1 MLKKRIIA
9 TLIVK
14 NGIVVQSIGFNKYL
28 PVGKPEIAVDFL
40 NQWGIDEIILL
51 DISATRDH
59 RRPDSELISRAAKKC
74 FVPLT
79 VGGGITTIEDVNFLM
94 HNGADKVSLN
104 QVVFHNRA
112 LINQVAGIFGQQAV
126 VVSIDFIKND
136 SQYCVYD
143 YLNKKALPIDPVTYA
158 KEIELSGAG
167 EIFINSV
174 DRDGSYKGY
183 DLKLISKICEAV
195 SIPVICCGGA
205 KNANDMTEVLSS
217 SKVCGAAAAN
227 FFHFTEHSVNITKA
241 VINKEVQLRIETH
254 ANYSNSIY
262 DENMRLTKKSDQE
275 LETLLYTKIK
285 KEVI

>member
-9 TLIVK
+9 TLVVK
-14 NGIVVQSIGFNKYL
+14 HGIVVQSIGFHKYL

-40 NQWGIDEIILL
+40 NQWGIDEIILI
-51 DISATRDH
+51 DISATRDQ
-59 RRPDSELISRAAKKC
+59 RAPDFKMISRAAKKC

-79 VGGGITTIEDVNFLM
+79 VGGGITTIDDVNFLM

-126 VVSIDFIKND
+126 VVSIDTMKNAN
-136 SQYCVYD
+136 QYCVYD
-143 YLNKKALPIDPVTYA
+143 YLNKKAFPIDPVSYA
-158 KEIELSGAG
+158 KEIEMSGAG

-183 DLKLISKICEAV
+183 DVELIKQICDAV

-205 KNANDMTEVLSS
+205 KNANDLIEVLSS
-217 SKVCGAAAAN
+217 TKVCGAAAAN

-241 VINKEVQLRIETH
+241 IINKEVQLRIETH
-254 ANYSNSIY
+254 ANYSESSY
-262 DENMRLTKKSDQE
+262 DENMRLEKKSDQE
-275 LETLLYTKIK
+275 LETMLYIKIK

>member
-9 TLIVK
+9 TLVIK
-14 NGIVVQSIGFNKYL
+14 HGIVVQSIGFNKYL
-28 PVGKPEIAVDFL
+28 PVGKPEIAIDFL

-51 DISATRDH
+51 DISATRDQ
-59 RRPDSELISRAAKKC
+59 RGPDSEMISMAAKKC

-79 VGGGITTIEDVNFLM
+79 VGGGISTIEDVNFLM

-104 QVVFHNRA
+104 HVVFHNPT
-112 LINQVAGIFGQQAV
+112 LINQIAGIFGQQAV
-126 VVSIDFIKND
+126 VVSIDFIKNAN
-136 SQYCVYD
+136 QYCVYD
-143 YLNKKALPIDPVTYA
+143 YLNKKALPIDPVSYA
-158 KEIELSGAG
+158 KEIEMSGAG

-183 DLKLISKICEAV
+183 DVELIRQICDAV

-205 KNANDMTEVLSS
+205 KNANDMIEVLSS
-217 SKVCGAAAAN
+217 TKVCGAAAAN

-254 ANYSNSIY
+254 ANYSDSSY
-262 DENMRLTKKSDQE
+262 DENMKLTKKSDQE
-275 LETLLYTKIK
+275 LETMLYTKIK